1 AYNNSVDND
10 GLSASRY
17 DSAAHAVSLETGYRY
32 DIALS
37 NRNTVSLTPQAQV
50 TWQRSSADT
59 VIDDGGTRISGQN
72 DDSWT
77 TRLGMRVDGKLYK
90 ESGRIQPFMEVN
102 WLHAS
107 DNASATFGDTKVS
120 QDLPNDRVEVKV
132 GIQANVSERLSVY
145 AQAAGQKGK
154 NDYGDA
160 SFSLNMRYNW

>member
-1 AYNNSVDND
+1 
-10 GLSASRY
+10 RR
-17 DSAAHAVSLETGYRY
+17 E
-32 DIALS
+32 
-37 NRNTVSLTPQAQV
+37 P
-50 TWQRSSADT
+50 
-59 VIDDGGTRISGQN
+59 
-72 DDSWT
+72 
-77 TRLGMRVDGKLYK
+77 GKLHTAR
-90 ESGRIQPFMEVN
+90 GRIQPFMEVN